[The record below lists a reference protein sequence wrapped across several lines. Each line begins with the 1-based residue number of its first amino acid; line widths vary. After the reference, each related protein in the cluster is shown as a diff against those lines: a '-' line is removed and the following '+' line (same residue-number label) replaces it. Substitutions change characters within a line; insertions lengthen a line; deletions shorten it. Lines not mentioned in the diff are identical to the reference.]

1 VNKLTRILTLTGF
14 LVLAGALIWV
24 FSLHGTGG
32 LVHVNG
38 FFRMIFLI
46 LIGISAL
53 ILISALISWLNVR
66 KTAFSR
72 TWFSLPSAVLALIGL
87 ILGMALIIFVSD
99 AGFSGQ
105 ASTIEPRLL
114 LTSQTGSYGLPD
126 LVVTFQSRDPD
137 QTALSYGTE
146 EKQQEMRE
154 ATGTIRHEFV
164 LKNLKPGTKYWYR
177 INPGAAQYFTT
188 PDLESGMLTFA
199 VGGDAHFGAA
209 SSRNEITREIL
220 QNIAKPENHVDYFFS
235 LGDLVEYGFKKKQ
248 WIEALNSLSAISGI
262 PAGFAVGNHDAMFD
276 GINNFTRYCLPAE
289 SHSVNKPWYRIDA
302 GKTHFLILDI
312 EWSAETLSNEQ
323 KNWLEDQLKNIPA
336 TDWKIVLGHGFY
348 YASGSVVDG
357 WRWYDN
363 PETITRLSPIFE
375 KYRVNLVFSGHNH
388 QLELL
393 HRNGVN
399 YVICGGMGGTLDPER
414 SYQSPASLW
423 YASQK
428 YGFVT
433 VELFQDRAK
442 LTFRNLDYT
451 AIQDF
456 NVSLSGQIPVAGN

>member
-1 VNKLTRILTLTGF
+1 MMNKLTRVLTLAGF
-14 LVLAGALIWV
+14 IVLASGLIWV

-46 LIGISAL
+46 LICISAL

-105 ASTIEPRLL
+105 NSATEPRLL
-114 LTSQTGSYGLPD
+114 LTSQRGSYGLPD
-126 LVVTFQSRDPD
+126 LAVTFQSRVPNRN
-137 QTALSYGTE
+137 ALFWGTKE
-146 EKQQEMRE
+146 NQHVTRE
-154 ATGTIRHEFV
+154 SANKINHAFMLR
-164 LKNLKPGTKYWYR
+164 NLKPATEYWYR
-177 INPGAAQYFTT
+177 INSGAIQYFTT
-188 PDLESGMLTFA
+188 PDLEHDVLTFA
-199 VGGDAHFGAA
+199 VGGDAHFGAE
-209 SSRNEITREIL
+209 SSRNEITQKIL
-220 QNIAKPENHVDYFFS
+220 QNIAKPENHINFFFS
-235 LGDLVEYGFKKKQ
+235 LGDLVEYGFRKEQ
-248 WIEALNSLSAISGI
+248 WIEALNSLSAVSSI
-262 PAGFAVGNHDAMFD
+262 PIGFAVGNHDAMFD
-276 GINNFTRYCLPAE
+276 GINNFTRYCLPDE
-289 SHSVNKPWYRIDA
+289 PHPWYRIDA
-302 GKTHFLILDI
+302 GKVHFLILDI
-312 EWSAETLSNEQ
+312 EWSAETFSVEQ
-323 KNWLEDQLKNIPA
+323 QNWLEDQLKNIPA
-336 TDWKIVLGHGFY
+336 GDWKIVLGHGFY

-357 WRWYDN
+357 WCWYDN
-363 PETITRLSPIFE
+363 PETINRLSPIFE

-399 YVICGGMGGTLDPER
+399 YIICGGMGGILDPER

-423 YASQK
+423 YACQK

-433 VELFQDRAK
+433 VELFQDQAK
-442 LTFRNLDYT
+442 VTFRNPDYT
-451 AIQDF
+451 AIQNF
-456 NVSLSGQIPVAGN
+456 NISLSGQTPSMGK